1 MKPELM
7 GNTPP
12 EIMMKKYAIQMLEL
26 QIAEI
31 YKSMEVEQM
40 TNRLTCVLC
49 YRVVWRTRENAK
61 IPTKYECARC
71 ARLKREARGNVV

>member
-1 MKPELM
+1 VELNYFGFNIPMALRRIEVSKMKPELM

-31 YKSMEVEQM
+31 YKSMEVE
-40 TNRLTCVLC
+40 
-49 YRVVWRTRENAK
+49 
-61 IPTKYECARC
+61 
-71 ARLKREARGNVV
+71 